1 MEAART
7 VNCPSLTALFA
18 EQSRTDEDYLRFKFP
33 EQLEEVHLVEGEQSE
48 LEQEAKPLSHAGE
61 IKAALPHRTV
71 FFSDEGGLLSFLKD
85 NLNTLNNLRKV
96 YQPAG
101 ELSDRMES
109 AYIELKDISQE
120 VSAQGESIEFNPTRL
135 DEVNDRLNLIY
146 SLQQKHRVQTLE
158 ELMAL
163 ADQYRSKLSEITSYD
178 DRIAELT
185 ARKEAQYERVKKQ
198 ATVLTKPV
206 RQPPVKWRN
215 NWLNGWSRWVCPTS
229 ASKWKWD

>member
-1 MEAART
+1 M
-7 VNCPSLTALFA
+7 
-18 EQSRTDEDYLRFKFP
+18 
-33 EQLEEVHLVEGEQSE
+33 
-48 LEQEAKPLSHAGE
+48 
-61 IKAALPHRTV
+61 
-71 FFSDEGGLLSFLKD
+71 
-85 NLNTLNNLRKV
+85 

-163 ADQYRSKLSEITSYD
+163 ADQYRTKLSEITSYD

-198 ATVLTKPV
+198 AAVLTKA
-206 RQPPVKWRN
+206 RAAAAVKWRN

-229 ASKWKWD
+229 ASKWRWD

>member
-1 MEAART
+1 M
-7 VNCPSLTALFA
+7 
-18 EQSRTDEDYLRFKFP
+18 
-33 EQLEEVHLVEGEQSE
+33 
-48 LEQEAKPLSHAGE
+48 
-61 IKAALPHRTV
+61 
-71 FFSDEGGLLSFLKD
+71 
-85 NLNTLNNLRKV
+85 

-163 ADQYRSKLSEITSYD
+163 ADQYRTKLSEITSYD

-198 ATVLTKPV
+198 AAVLTKPV
-206 RQPPVKWRN
+206 RPLPVKWRN

>member
-1 MEAART
+1 M
-7 VNCPSLTALFA
+7 
-18 EQSRTDEDYLRFKFP
+18 
-33 EQLEEVHLVEGEQSE
+33 EGEQSE
-48 LEQEAKPLSHAGE
+48 LEQEAETLSHAEE
-61 IKAALPHRTV
+61 IKAGLYRIEQSFFLRTKADC
-71 FFSDEGGLLSFLKD
+71 FLSLKD

-198 ATVLTKPV
+198 ATVLTKSPC
-206 RQPPVKWRN
+206 
-215 NWLNGWSRWVCPTS
+215 GSRP
-229 ASKWKWD
+229 